1 MPFHGGILNIK
12 HNLINHY
19 FQGSFK
25 KYHSQILIQLR
36 ATNFSLNFVENPC
49 YLSIG
54 RLLLY
59 F

>member
-49 YLSIG
+49 YLSI
-54 RLLLY
+54 
-59 F
+59 